1 MTLAILLFSIYCSS
15 DASICS
21 AVAFFPLRN
30 SDDVVVSVFIDFSLT
45 SCYLK
50 LSDELQKQM
59 CRTFGPSL
67 ASLLTFLAQL
77 DSEILF
83 L

>member
-1 MTLAILLFSIYCSS
+1 MTLSILLFSIYCSS

-50 LSDELQKQM
+50 LLAKLQKQI
-59 CRTFGPSL
+59 CRTVGPCL
-67 ASLLTFLAQL
+67 ASLVSFLAQKTDL
-77 DSEILF
+77 S
-83 L
+83 